1 MSIRFFVYLLS
12 VPGVMADTYKKETAI
27 SKHNKG
33 RNNKK

>member
-12 VPGVMADTYKKETAI
+12 VPGVMADTYKKEAI